1 MYNEPFDLDL
11 DPKNITQM
19 EMVMSIALRKILD
32 ETPSDEFLDWA
43 QSAIPIL
50 MPSILEDFAEEQR
63 PRMAYWMGVNLWNS
77 APQPANHFKPQP
89 LAKPGRNSPCP
100 CGSEKKYKQCCAL
113 LPVLD
118 DFAPESFWV
127 LMPDVLPKTQINRLI
142 KNHQLPIDAISIMAS
157 IFAEDLDYVQVIKML
172 DPLFAGNAPKIN
184 HNQSG
189 LLDLLCDSYNSH
201 YKSDKKKKDLLERM
215 CQHKDRTIR
224 AEAWQRIATWK
235 LDTGDF
241 KAAMNALSK
250 AMQAEPENPSHSLL
264 ELTLL
269 VSDNQIEQAKQRAGF
284 WRRKLKHYEFELPE
298 LINTLERAQSDPA
311 GALQKSLSHVD
322 DDPRLLQLL
331 EWIEENA
338 NLPMVE
344 YHVEKIHPDDNQE
357 EQPEFEDD
365 PMQNAATLHA
375 PANIIEIE
383 RKWTYIKPIDKPFS
397 SQLEPMDGS
406 DIWENIFDREWIE
419 FLQENPQAI
428 NSLDILDDLVTLIY
442 IHPNNDNIWGPLG
455 KVQPLLDRNFSI
467 LQCLN
472 IANKKNQSPLTL
484 PWLIQDNRPPLRL
497 LVHNINLAINQD
509 RHQYSIEQIQCYLQ
523 LNPEDNH
530 GYRSLL
536 INHYL
541 RENQNEKA
549 LELAANYPD
558 DMLAET
564 RYGKVLALYRLGDLD
579 AAEQALQ
586 SALDALP
593 LVAEYLIKTRV
604 AQPKL
609 NDYGISYGGKDQAW
623 FYRDEMRETWKQAE
637 GGLAWLKKQ
646 IGS

>member
-1 MYNEPFDLDL
+1 MYDEPFDQDI
-11 DPKNITQM
+11 DPESYNEM
-19 EMVMSIALRKILD
+19 SMVMTVALRLILS
-32 ETPSDEFLDWA
+32 EKSQDEFLDWA
-43 QSAIPIL
+43 QSSIPVLAPL
-50 MPSILEDFAEEQR
+50 MFENFAKEDQ
-63 PRMAYWMGVNLWNS
+63 PKMAYWMGVNLWSS
-77 APQPANHFKPQP
+77 APHPNNHYKPLHVEKPA
-89 LAKPGRNSPCP
+89 RNAACP
-100 CGSEKKYKQCCAL
+100 CGSGKKYKQCCSH
-113 LPVLD
+113 LPPLEQLSVD
-118 DFAPESFWV
+118 TFWF
-127 LMPDVLPKTQINRLI
+127 LMPEVLPKTQINSLI
-142 KNHQLPIDAISIMAS
+142 KNNLLPVRAISIIAGYYDEEMDHTQ
-157 IFAEDLDYVQVIKML
+157 IIKML

-189 LLDLLCDSYNSH
+189 LLDLLCDSYNAH
-201 YKSDKKKKDLLERM
+201 YKSEKKKKDLLERM

-269 VSDNQIEQAKQRAGF
+269 VSDNQIDQAKQRAGF

-298 LINTLERAQSDPA
+298 LINTLERAQLDPA

-365 PMQNAATLHA
+365 PMQNAATLQA

-383 RKWTYIKPIDKPFS
+383 RKWAYIKPIDKPFS
-397 SQLEPMDGS
+397 SQLEPMDGN
-406 DIWENIFDREWIE
+406 DIWENTFDREWIE

-455 KVQPLLDRNFSI
+455 KIQPLLDRNFSI

-472 IANKKNQSPLTL
+472 TADKKNRSPLTL
-484 PWLIQDNRPPLRL
+484 PWLIPDNRPPLRL

-509 RHQYSIEQIQCYLQ
+509 KHKYSIEQIKCYLQ

-549 LELAANYPD
+549 IELATNYPD

-586 SALDALP
+586 SALDTLP
-593 LVAEYLIKTRV
+593 LVAEYLIKARV